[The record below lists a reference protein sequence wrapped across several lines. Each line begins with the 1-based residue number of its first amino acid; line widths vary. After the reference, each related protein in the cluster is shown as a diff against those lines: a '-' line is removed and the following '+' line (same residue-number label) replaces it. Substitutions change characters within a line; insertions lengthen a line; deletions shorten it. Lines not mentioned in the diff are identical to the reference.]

1 MYHKHR
7 THTTN
12 GLQFCSGAFA
22 RRLCPFERAALE
34 SSVNY
39 QRHKGIPNCVEA
51 TGLPFLFLKIK
62 LLGSDQG
69 SHAHANDCTLSGYDT
84 PAGVYLEVE
93 MQFITKRCATVAPRQ
108 RLKSLLTLTRVNL

>member
-1 MYHKHR
+1 MYRKHR